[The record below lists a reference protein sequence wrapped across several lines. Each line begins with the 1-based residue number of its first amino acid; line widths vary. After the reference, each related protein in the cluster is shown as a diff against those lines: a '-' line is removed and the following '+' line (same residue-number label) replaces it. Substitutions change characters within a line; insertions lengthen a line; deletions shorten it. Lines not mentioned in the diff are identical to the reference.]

1 MLVSQLILGGY
12 PVSAAPPSWR
22 GPCRPDACLRPCCR
36 AIIGARRAGAV
47 WLIRSY
53 PARYSSSFPRA
64 ALVWTR
70 ARRRPTP
77 RLTPRLTWLP
87 VARAIVRFGSLEPR
101 SLQARSITSPLIGMS
116 SRTPS
121 GLDLLALSSP
131 CPDLCFAMFTLR
143 SLPPESAPPI
153 SFDTHSYDTTDPESR
168 AVRTSIARAL

>member
-47 WLIRSY
+47 WLIRSC
-53 PARYSSSFPRA
+53 PARYSSSFRRA

-77 RLTPRLTWLP
+77 RLTPR
-87 VARAIVRFGSLEPR
+87 
-101 SLQARSITSPLIGMS
+101 
-116 SRTPS
+116 SRGFPS
-121 GLDLLALSSP
+121 LALS
-131 CPDLCFAMFTLR
+131 FALAHWNLARFRLARSRLR
-143 SLPPESAPPI
+143 SSGCAAELRSALICWRCLPFVQSCASQCSHCALCLLSQPHPFLSTPI
-153 SFDTHSYDTTDPESR
+153 PTT
-168 AVRTSIARAL
+168 